1 MFKMSDFQGKFVLSV
16 KLVQLHKLDYLTLS
30 ISNLDRRGGLVDALH
45 AGDQSSI
52 PGRNRHSIKLV
63 VTVPL
68 PNARQQV

>member
-1 MFKMSDFQGKFVLSV
+1 MYFVSAPTQ
-16 KLVQLHKLDYLTLS
+16 KIH
-30 ISNLDRRGGLVDALH
+30 RRDGVVVH

-52 PGRNRHSIKLV
+52 PGRDKPEA